1 MNERKP
7 SEWAVK
13 GAPTPGRRPVAVHRT
28 GCRPTSDRIWPV
40 EADEARRL
48 LTVDA
53 GLACQ
58 ICRPDAALKL
68 P

>member
-1 MNERKP
+1 MNEQKA
-7 SEWAVK
+7 SEWVVK
-13 GAPTPGRRPVAVHRT
+13 GAPTPGQRPVAVHRT
-28 GCRPTSDRIWPV
+28 GCRPETNRIRTV
-40 EADEARRL
+40 AAGEARRL
-48 LTVDA
+48 LTMDA

>member
-1 MNERKP
+1 M
-7 SEWAVK
+7 K
-13 GAPTPGRRPVAVHRT
+13 GAPAPGRRPVAVHRT

-40 EADEARRL
+40 EADEARQL
-48 LTVDA
+48 LAVDA

-58 ICRPDAALKL
+58 ICRPDVVLKL